1 MKASRRGHVVIYSSI
16 RSLIDGTVCAAFQC
30 SVRFTVVVLLCL
42 FNLVACI
49 NSAVLL
55 NYAIYQKRKKK
66 KNNNS
71 CCWIFVCLICNMW
84 ETVKSLKCSIWMTFW
99 NISRLLIVSLCS
111 AMLQILYKYS
121 KRVVFPWI
129 NLFIP
134 QTKSASSFI
143 SPSSFSYKWLSLPKK
158 QNKRVVSRLTDPFTS
173 IKRALVRPPL
183 PDRKHWPSP
192 PLAVT
197 VGCDQKKENSSV
209 RSHRLGSLRVG
220 FCWLHPSGVH
230 FLASNQ
236 LGDPEGVWGNSLS
249 SHDALCCKYL
259 IGRGLSRGNSGD
271 ASQIETLVAV
281 RQDDSCLPFGGWFVD
296 PKVDRQVDCS
306 AGWKKTQATRG
317 EIHEWHCTT
326 STDVTDN
333 VKIKIVIHN
342 LGLKWEG
349 N

>member
-1 MKASRRGHVVIYSSI
+1 M
-16 RSLIDGTVCAAFQC
+16 
-30 SVRFTVVVLLCL
+30 
-42 FNLVACI
+42 
-49 NSAVLL
+49 
-55 NYAIYQKRKKK
+55 
-66 KNNNS
+66 
-71 CCWIFVCLICNMW
+71 
-84 ETVKSLKCSIWMTFW
+84 
-99 NISRLLIVSLCS
+99 
-111 AMLQILYKYS
+111 
-121 KRVVFPWI
+121 
-129 NLFIP
+129 
-134 QTKSASSFI
+134 
-143 SPSSFSYKWLSLPKK
+143 
-158 QNKRVVSRLTDPFTS
+158 VSRLSDPFTS

-236 LGDPEGVWGNSLS
+236 LGDPEGVRGNSLS

-259 IGRGLSRGNSGD
+259 IGRGPSRGNSGD

-317 EIHEWHCTT
+317 ENSRMTLH
-326 STDVTDN
+326 N
-333 VKIKIVIHN
+333 VHRRHRQCQDQDCYPQPWFEM
-342 LGLKWEG
+342 GGELKWELPTMRRAVTG
-349 N
+349 WRLQRSWFQIWKLIFK